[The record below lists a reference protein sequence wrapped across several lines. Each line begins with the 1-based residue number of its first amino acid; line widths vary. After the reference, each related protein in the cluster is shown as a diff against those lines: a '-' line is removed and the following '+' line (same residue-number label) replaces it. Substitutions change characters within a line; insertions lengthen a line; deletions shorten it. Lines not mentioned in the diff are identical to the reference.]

1 MTSLDLPVAVVDL
14 KAYDPDDY
22 LLEEVGNCLFF
33 FFPLQSQLSNCID
46 LLCSG
51 RSRLFRVNSV
61 FTLRDGSWL
70 RFQGLSDQ
78 CGPGVDLK

>member
-33 FFPLQSQLSNCID
+33 FFFPFSHNFPIVLTSCVL
-46 LLCSG
+46 G
-51 RSRLFRVNSV
+51 E
-61 FTLRDGSWL
+61 
-70 RFQGLSDQ
+70 
-78 CGPGVDLK
+78 VDSSE